1 MSEMLIK
8 NFLIRKYALQKWWG
22 TLNFIPKFF
31 KKKFRQNMAESGLTL
46 IELIVAIG
54 IFGLVVTMAV
64 SIFVIALVSQ
74 RRIISLRNIEDNG
87 RFALESMTREIRTGK
102 KLGGSVNSLSFTN
115 AKSESVVYRLNNQTI
130 EKSSD
135 GGANYSA
142 VTGSEVTVDYLNVYL
157 LGQALGDGL
166 EPRVTITIGITS
178 QVGSQ
183 VSNTKIQNTVSERFL
198 QL

>member
-1 MSEMLIK
+1 MRITNINNKLK
-8 NFLIRKYALQKWWG
+8 DKR
-22 TLNFIPKFF
+22 
-31 KKKFRQNMAESGLTL
+31 GLTL
-46 IELIVAIG
+46 IELIVALG
-54 IFGLVVTMAV
+54 VFGLVVTMVV

-74 RRIISLRNIEDNG
+74 RRIISLRNIEDNA

-102 KLGGSVNSLSFTN
+102 NFGGSVNSLSFTN
-115 AKSESVVYRLNNQTI
+115 AKSESVIYRLNNKII

-142 VTGSEVTVDYLNVYL
+142 VTGSEVAVDYLNFYL
-157 LGQALGDGL
+157 LGQAPGDGL

-178 QVGSQ
+178 QVGNQ
-183 VSNTKIQNTVSERFL
+183 ISNTKIQNTVSERYL

>member
-1 MSEMLIK
+1 MLIK

-22 TLNFIPKFF
+22 MLNFIPKFF

-102 KLGGSVNSLSFTN
+102 NFGGSVNSLSFTN

-142 VTGSEVTVDYLNVYL
+142 VTGSEVTVDYLNFYL
-157 LGQALGDGL
+157 LGQAPGDGL

>member
-1 MSEMLIK
+1 MLIK

-22 TLNFIPKFF
+22 MLNFIPKFF

-102 KLGGSVNSLSFTN
+102 NFGGSVNSLSFTN

-142 VTGSEVTVDYLNVYL
+142 VTGSEVTVDYLNFYL
-157 LGQALGDGL
+157 LGQAPGDGL
-166 EPRVTITIGITS
+166 EPRVIITIGITS